1 MIELIH
7 ENHTLNFLKEDYSP
21 WMFNPQIV
29 IVLFFEQLIQMTE
42 LAIALGQNIRKTRKE
57 KDLSQEKLA
66 LMCGLDR
73 SYMGRI
79 ERGEVNIT
87 VLKLYEIS
95 KVLEVDIRI
104 LFI

>member
-1 MIELIH
+1 
-7 ENHTLNFLKEDYSP
+7 
-21 WMFNPQIV
+21 MFNPQIV

-42 LAIALGQNIRKTRKE
+42 LAIALGQNIRKARKD

-95 KVLEVDIRI
+95 KVLEIDIRI
-104 LFI
+104 LLV

>member
-1 MIELIH
+1 
-7 ENHTLNFLKEDYSP
+7 
-21 WMFNPQIV
+21 MFNPQIV

-42 LAIALGQNIRKTRKE
+42 LAIELGRNIRKIRKE
-57 KDLSQEKLA
+57 KNLSQEKLA

-104 LFI
+104 LLV

>member
-1 MIELIH
+1 
-7 ENHTLNFLKEDYSP
+7 
-21 WMFNPQIV
+21 MFNPQMV

-42 LAIALGQNIRKTRKE
+42 LAIALGQNIRKARKS

-73 SYMGRI
+73 SYVGRI

-104 LFI
+104 LLV

>member
-1 MIELIH
+1 
-7 ENHTLNFLKEDYSP
+7 
-21 WMFNPQIV
+21 MFNPQIV
-29 IVLFFEQLIQMTE
+29 IVLFFEHLIQMTE
-42 LAIALGQNIRKTRKE
+42 LAIVLGRNIRKTRKE
-57 KDLSQEKLA
+57 KNLSQEKLA

-87 VLKLYEIS
+87 VVKLYEIS

-104 LFI
+104 LFV

>member
-1 MIELIH
+1 
-7 ENHTLNFLKEDYSP
+7 
-21 WMFNPQIV
+21 MFNPQIV
-29 IVLFFEQLIQMTE
+29 IVLFFEHLIQMTE
-42 LAIALGQNIRKTRKE
+42 LAIALGRNIRKIRKE
-57 KDLSQEKLA
+57 KNLSQEKLA

-104 LFI
+104 LLV

>member
-1 MIELIH
+1 
-7 ENHTLNFLKEDYSP
+7 
-21 WMFNPQIV
+21 
-29 IVLFFEQLIQMTE
+29 MTE
-42 LAIALGQNIRKTRKE
+42 LAIALGRNIRKTRKE
-57 KDLSQEKLA
+57 KNLSQEKLA

-104 LFI
+104 LLV

>member
-1 MIELIH
+1 MA
-7 ENHTLNFLKEDYSP
+7 
-21 WMFNPQIV
+21 
-29 IVLFFEQLIQMTE
+29 E
-42 LAIALGQNIRKTRKE
+42 LAIALGRNIRKTRKE
-57 KDLSQEKLA
+57 KNLSQEKLA

-95 KVLEVDIRI
+95 KVLEVDIQI
-104 LFI
+104 LLV

>member
-1 MIELIH
+1 
-7 ENHTLNFLKEDYSP
+7 
-21 WMFNPQIV
+21 MFNPQIV
-29 IVLFFEQLIQMTE
+29 IVLFFEHLIQMTE
-42 LAIALGQNIRKTRKE
+42 LAIELGRNIRKIRKE
-57 KDLSQEKLA
+57 KNLSQEKLA

-104 LFI
+104 LLV

>member
-1 MIELIH
+1 
-7 ENHTLNFLKEDYSP
+7 
-21 WMFNPQIV
+21 MFNPQIV
-29 IVLFFEQLIQMTE
+29 IVLFFEHLIQMTE
-42 LAIALGQNIRKTRKE
+42 LAIELGRNIRKIRKE
-57 KDLSQEKLA
+57 KNLSQEKLA

-95 KVLEVDIRI
+95 KVLEIDIRI
-104 LFI
+104 LLV